1 VLEFLQASSVFAD
14 VAGDE
19 PAALVNWN
27 DGTERRPIFA
37 TFVTKNYFPSLGI
50 PMVYGRGIGLHD
62 PDEVVV
68 LDHRFWRKYFNG
80 VGPI

>member
-1 VLEFLQASSVFAD
+1 MGTPNLLQ
-14 VAGDE
+14 
-19 PAALVNWN
+19 
-27 DGTERRPIFA
+27 GT
-37 TFVTKNYFPSLGI
+37 LGI